1 MENIIAAQ
9 KLVEKTLRLLKTVVD
24 QTTDAVAF
32 VDVDGTLRFANQIW
46 SKIHGYDAS
55 VDLTGKPLSKFHTQ
69 KQMTNDV
76 APLIEEARK
85 RGTLAGP
92 IEHIRNNGSPFFTD
106 TRITV
111 VRDEAGREIGLVI
124 FAVDITERKRIENEL
139 KAKCDTLARHIND
152 LTQQFN
158 QANQKLQHETI
169 ERVEAQDRLTHYRR
183 RLQQFVSQ
191 FAAELTLEDDLSR
204 VKADFPDLCEKGLLE
219 SIINAE
225 KTN

>member
-1 MENIIAAQ
+1 
-9 KLVEKTLRLLKTVVD
+9 LPR
-24 QTTDAVAF
+24 
-32 VDVDGTLRFANQIW
+32 
-46 SKIHGYDAS
+46 S
-55 VDLTGKPLSKFHTQ
+55 
-69 KQMTNDV
+69 
-76 APLIEEARK
+76 
-85 RGTLAGP
+85 GP

-139 KAKCDTLARHIND
+139 KAKCDTLARHINE

-169 ERVEAQDRLTHYRR
+169 ERVETQDRLTHYRQ